1 MKKTIL
7 LLTFIIIFSVIVI
20 ADCPDGMVSYYRFE
34 EDFND
39 DFSGS
44 EIDSDKWTQGLCDG
58 CSINA
63 VNNKVRF
70 YTEGDGSNQFNTL
83 YSKTSLKGDFDIQVD
98 FSTVIFNRP
107 PGTGVNRINLMLSG
121 PNTSG
126 GINYALI
133 GLNKI
138 SSATYYRF
146 QWRNDG
152 PLGASDSIS
161 TSDGF
166 GKFRIKRVGST
177 IYGYY
182 WTGSSWSLAG
192 TLSGGWTVDVNLI
205 RLQLS
210 SVSGSSDSLTADF
223 DNFIINKGG
232 AVYDS
237 KGNNA
242 GSNQGATLT
251 TGKLGNA
258 LSFDGVDDLIRVPDS
273 ISLNLESEMS
283 SFVWIKPLDTST
295 QQILFGQYDTGAN
308 KRSWGI
314 GLLSNQYRILL
325 SGDGTNTN
333 LKDYRFDSTTDD
345 WALVGFTWSNGTLKT
360 YLNGVEITT
369 PTKSSNHPFISLYN
383 SDVDLTIGS
392 VLNDNAAILSFNG
405 SIDEVAIFNRALPAT
420 EIKELYQA
428 TANKGVDY
436 CSVKPIATTFQGTDI
451 NTIPDLTQVQ
461 DFTITKSEG
470 SVKWN
475 NNLNLVG
482 EDLDSNVNLGA
493 DFVSLNVNNLHSS
506 LNTSAEISFVIDS
519 CSNPTIFYVNEGFYN
534 NFNDIKSNGI
544 VCPPEICS
552 DITCNDNILTFT
564 ALHFDGFGGEGDPL
578 SGDEP
583 IPEFTTIGI
592 ILAVM
597 IIGIFSIFIIKKKKK

>member
-20 ADCPDGMVSYYRFE
+20 ADCPDGMVSYWKFE

-98 FSTVIFNRP
+98 FSTVNFNRP
-107 PGTGVNRINLMLSG
+107 SGTGVNRINLMLRG
-121 PNTSG
+121 PDTSG
-126 GINYALI
+126 GSNYASVSLD
-133 GLNKI
+133 KT
-138 SSATYYRF
+138 SSLTRYRF
-146 QWRNDG
+146 QWRNNG
-152 PLGASDSIS
+152 PIGNSDSI

-192 TLSGGWTVDVNLI
+192 TLSGGWTVDVNSI
-205 RLQLS
+205 QLQLS
-210 SVSGSSDSLTADF
+210 SGFGSSDSLTGDF

-232 AVYDS
+232 AVLDS
-237 KGNNA
+237 KGDNV

-258 LSFDGVDDLIRVPDS
+258 LSFDGVGNYVATVGGVDFGTNAWAVTFWVKVLNISDGRNYIFSVYDDENNRFGFRIDG
-273 ISLNLESEMS
+273 
-283 SFVWIKPLDTST
+283 
-295 QQILFGQYDTGAN
+295 QIYMQENGFG
-308 KRSWGI
+308 SWV
-314 GLLSNQYRILL
+314 LT
-325 SGDGTNTN
+325 SGDGAEA
-333 LKDYRFDSTTDD
+333 LGKDQWIFVTIIY
-345 WALVGFTWSNGTLKT
+345 NGSTLKT
-360 YLNGVEITT
+360 YYDNLKKGNIIDNTNYSFAT
-369 PTKSSNHPFISLYN
+369 NHMGLGWSGQ
-383 SDVDLTIGS
+383 DT
-392 VLNDNAAILSFNG
+392 SFHYYEG
-405 SIDEVAIFNRALPAT
+405 LIDEVAIYNRALTAG
-420 EIKELYQA
+420 EVRELYEA
-428 TANKGVDY
+428 TANKGVNY
-436 CSVKPIATTFQGTDI
+436 CSVKPITTTFQGTDI

-461 DFTITKSEG
+461 DFIITKSEG

-482 EDLDSNVNLGA
+482 EDLDSNINLGA

-506 LNTSAEISFVIDS
+506 LNTSAEISFVVDS
-519 CSNPTIFYVNEGFYN
+519 CSNPTIYYVNEGFYD

-597 IIGIFSIFIIKKKKK
+597 IIGIFSMFIWKKK